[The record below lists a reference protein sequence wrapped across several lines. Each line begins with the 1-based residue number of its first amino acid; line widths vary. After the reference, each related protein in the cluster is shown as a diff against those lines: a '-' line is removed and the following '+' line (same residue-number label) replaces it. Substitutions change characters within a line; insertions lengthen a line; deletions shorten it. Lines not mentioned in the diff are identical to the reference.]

1 MVIFKLVKP
10 IKPNHEKAITG
21 TDQSNLDL
29 MIEKAISYNIG
40 RHNDRYFP
48 PRKTA
53 E

>member
-1 MVIFKLVKP
+1 MKKQLPEWIIP
-10 IKPNHEKAITG
+10 
-21 TDQSNLDL
+21 SLDL